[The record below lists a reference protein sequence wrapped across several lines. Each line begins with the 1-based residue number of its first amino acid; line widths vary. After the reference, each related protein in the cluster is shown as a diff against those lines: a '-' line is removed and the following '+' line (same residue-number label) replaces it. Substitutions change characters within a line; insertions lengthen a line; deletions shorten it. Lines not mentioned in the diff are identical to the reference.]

1 MAVQARVAVVGA
13 GVAGL
18 ACARGLVRA
27 GAAVTAFDK
36 GRGPGG
42 RLATRRIDSPSGPLA
57 FDHGAQ
63 FFTARGA
70 RFAAE
75 IARLTALGAVQP
87 WTAPVLRTRGRQAAS
102 PARDDVVHVGAPGMS
117 ALVKALADG
126 LDVRFGATVTGL
138 HREKGRWRLAG
149 EGLEDAGPFDAVVV
163 AVPAEQ
169 AAPLLSPV
177 ASALAI
183 EAARAETGPCW
194 AVMAAFDA
202 PVTAPYAGLQ
212 TEDPVLGWIAL
223 EATKPGRAPAPARLV
238 LHARIGWSKAHLE
251 DAPETV
257 SAALITAARRFLPDL
272 PDPVVAVAHRWR
284 YAQVQKP
291 AGSAY
296 GWDADLRLGVCGDWR
311 LGPRVELAW
320 DSGDAL
326 AAAMASAVRPG

>member
-1 MAVQARVAVVGA
+1 MAVQARVAVVGG

-27 GAAVTAFDK
+27 GAAPTVFDK

-42 RLATRRIDSPSGPLA
+42 RLATRRIDSPMGPLS

-75 IARLTALGAVQP
+75 IARLTATGAVQP
-87 WTAPVLRTRGRQAAS
+87 WAGPVLRTRGRQAAT
-102 PARDDVVHVGAPGMS
+102 PARDDVVHVGAPGMNG
-117 ALVKALADG
+117 LVKALAAG
-126 LDVRFGATVTGL
+126 LDVQFGVRVDAL
-138 HREKGRWRLAG
+138 RRDAGRWLLAV
-149 EGLEDAGPFDAVVV
+149 EGGQAAGPFDAVVV

-169 AAPLLSPV
+169 AAPLLAPV
-177 ASALAI
+177 SQGLAA
-183 EAARAETGPCW
+183 EAARAVTGPCW

-202 PVTAPYAGLQ
+202 PVPTPFGGLQ
-212 TEDPVLGWIAL
+212 TEDPALGWIAL

-238 LHARIGWSKAHLE
+238 LHARLAWSRAHLE
-251 DAPETV
+251 EPAEAVIAPLLV
-257 SAALITAARRFLPDL
+257 AARRFIPDL
-272 PDPVVAVAHRWR
+272 PEPVVAAAHRWR
-284 YAQVQKP
+284 YAQVEKP

-296 GWDADLRLGVCGDWR
+296 GWDADLRLGACGDWR

-326 AAAMASAVRPG
+326 ASAMAGAVRPN